1 MLGPRGDRL
10 MGWFKI
16 DDQLFGHP
24 KVLSIDPRRR
34 LAAIGLFTLAGS
46 WSSAHLTDG
55 VIPEQLVSS
64 MQATRKQCESLVSA
78 GLWDVHPQ
86 GYVFHDWAD
95 YNPTRAEVL
104 AKRQVRAAAGKIGGE
119 HSASK
124 RASKVQANASPPGK
138 QSPSKCF
145 DHVPTPVPARPDPT
159 TTAPTV
165 LPPASPNGTALVP
178 VVESLNQRAQRLT
191 KTYRGLEPMSNFAA
205 ILGIIKKAMA
215 AGYSDAEIIP
225 ALERLARDGRGVTT
239 ETLRVELQGLP
250 APRGQPKRSTTD
262 ERVMAGLELAAK
274 YEEQEKRNALEGGE
288 HYENS
293 HCIRP

>member
-1 MLGPRGDRL
+1 

-24 KVLSIDPRRR
+24 KVLSIDPRCR

-55 VIPEQLVSS
+55 VIPEQLVGS

-145 DHVPTPVPARPDPT
+145 DHVSTPVPARPDPT

-165 LPPASPNGTALVP
+165 LPPPSANGAATTD
-178 VVESLNQRAQRLT
+178 ESLIQRAGRLT
-191 KTYRGLEPMSNFAA
+191 KAYTDDEPMSNFLA
-205 ILGIIKKAMA
+205 IRGIVKKAVSTGHA
-215 AGYSDAEIIP
+215 DNEITDALI
-225 ALERLARDGRGVTT
+225 RLADNGRPVTT
-239 ETLRVELQGLP
+239 DSLRIEMHGLP
-250 APRGQPKRSTTD
+250 AQRGSPKPSTTD
-262 ERVMAGLELAAK
+262 ERVRAGLTLAAM
-274 YEEQEKRNALEGGE
+274 YEKQEQEEEWNAQKQLK
-288 HYENS
+288 S
-293 HCIRP
+293 

>member
-1 MLGPRGDRL
+1 

-24 KVLSIDPRRR
+24 KVLSIDPRCR

-55 VIPEQLVSS
+55 VIPEQLVTS

-86 GYVFHDWAD
+86 GYAFHDWAD

-124 RASKVQANASPPGK
+124 RASKIQANASPPGK
-138 QSPSKCF
+138 QNPSKCF
-145 DHVPTPVPARPDPT
+145 DHVSTPVPARPDPT

-165 LPPASPNGTALVP
+165 LPLTSPNGAALVP
-178 VVESLNQRAQRLT
+178 AVESLNQRAQRLT
-191 KTYRGLEPMSNFAA
+191 KAYTDIEPVSNFPAVMRIAKKVIAA
-205 ILGIIKKAMA
+205 D
-215 AGYSDAEIIP
+215 YSDAEIIP

-239 ETLRVELQGLP
+239 ETLRIELQGLP
-250 APRGQPKRSTTD
+250 AQRGQPKRSTTD
-262 ERVMAGLELAAK
+262 ERVEAGLELVAK
-274 YEEQEKRNALEGGE
+274 YQQEEEWAAQKQLR
-288 HYENS
+288 S
-293 HCIRP
+293 